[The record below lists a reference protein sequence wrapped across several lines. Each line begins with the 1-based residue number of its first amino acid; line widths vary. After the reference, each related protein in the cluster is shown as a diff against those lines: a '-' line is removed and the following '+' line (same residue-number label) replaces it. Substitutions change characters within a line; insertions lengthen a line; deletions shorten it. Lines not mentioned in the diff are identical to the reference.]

1 MVPEISGL
9 SVEEIDYLFKGSWFN
24 AYKRVRKH
32 PVIDSVETG
41 NSKVSTESGGKNPAT
56 ELSLV
61 KVTLGRAPV
70 PDK

>member
-24 AYKRVRKH
+24 AYKRTGQH

-41 NSKVSTESGGKNPAT
+41 NSKLSTESGNKNPVT

-61 KVTLGRAPV
+61 KVATGHAPAS
-70 PDK
+70 DK